1 MSGEVSFSA
10 LQPDLPF
17 GSRVHGITREMLADE
32 KVRARIWREFED
44 RGVLVFEDIEQSSAM
59 QLALS
64 TVFGPLKD
72 HPVAEVA
79 RAEEGLAEGIIDL
92 HSGPDFDLTILEID
106 GRERHAWLPW
116 HFDHAYNNELN
127 RAGVLRPVVIAPEDG
142 MTCFADGIA
151 LFNSLPERLRNE
163 AGRLNVLYSLHT
175 LVVNMKYGRPRGF
188 VELHT
193 SDAEKA
199 MIAQQPRWKR
209 SIHPAVWTRPTGEKV
224 LHVSLLHA
232 DGIEGRE
239 DSAGDA
245 LLEEICQAINANA
258 QAYSHQWREGTMLV
272 WDNWRVLHA
281 VTGTDPKYPRR
292 LFRTT
297 IQGDYGLGRF
307 EGEAKQ
313 AAFAGT
319 QG

>member
-1 MSGEVSFSA
+1 MPGEVSFSP
-10 LQPDLPF
+10 LQEGLPF
-17 GSRVHGITREMLADE
+17 GSTVRGVTLATLEDE
-32 KVRARIWREFED
+32 AVRASIWRAFED
-44 RGVLVFEDIEQSSAM
+44 RGVLVFEDIEQSSEM

-64 TVFGPLKD
+64 RVFGPLKD

-92 HSGPDFDLTILEID
+92 HSGPDFDLTILEIE
-106 GRERHAWLPW
+106 GKERHAWLPW

-151 LFNSLPERLRNE
+151 LYKALPEALR
-163 AGRLNVLYSLHT
+163 ARADKLSVLYCLHT
-175 LVVNMKYGRPRGF
+175 LVVNMKYGRPKGF
-188 VELHT
+188 AEVHT

-199 MIAQQPRWKR
+199 MIAQQPRWQR
-209 SIHPAVWTRPTGEKV
+209 SIHPAVWTRPSGEKV
-224 LHVSLLHA
+224 LHVSLLHT
-232 DGIEGRE
+232 DGLEGRE
-239 DSAGDA
+239 DAQGDA
-245 LLEEICQAINANA
+245 LLEEICQAINASA
-258 QAYSHQWREGTMLV
+258 QAYRHQWQPGTMLV
-272 WDNWRVLHA
+272 WDNWRVLHS

-307 EGEAKQ
+307 EEDAAAKDVV
-313 AAFAGT
+313 A
-319 QG
+319 

>member
-1 MSGEVSFSA
+1 MSAQVSFSQ
-10 LQPDLPF
+10 LQPGLAF
-17 GSRVHGITREMLADE
+17 GSRVHGVTRENLNDE
-32 KVRARIWREFED
+32 AVRARLRREFEE
-44 RGVLVFEDIEQSSAM
+44 RGVLVFEDSEQSSEM

-79 RAEEGLAEGIIDL
+79 RADEDHAKGIIDL

-106 GRERHAWLPW
+106 GNERHSWLPW

-142 MTCFADGIA
+142 MTGFACGIA
-151 LFNSLPERLRNE
+151 LYNSLPRELRE
-163 AGRLNVLYSLHT
+163 KAEGVHVLYCLPH
-175 LVVNMKYGRPRGF
+175 LVKNMKFGRPRSF
-188 VELHT
+188 VEIRT
-193 SDAEKA
+193 SVAEED
-199 MIAQQPRWKR
+199 MINQQPRWRR
-209 SIHPAVWTRPTGEKV
+209 SVHPAVWTRPTGEKV

-232 DGIEGRE
+232 DAIEGRE
-239 DSAGDA
+239 DREGDA

-258 QAYSHQWREGTMLV
+258 QAYFHRWQPGTMLI
-272 WDNWRVLHA
+272 WDNWRVLHC

-297 IQGDYGLGRF
+297 IQGDYGLGCF
-307 EGEAKQ
+307 EGDARQEA
-313 AAFAGT
+313 ATEAVS
-319 QG
+319 

>member
-1 MSGEVSFSA
+1 MSREVSFSP
-10 LQPDLPF
+10 LQPGLPF
-17 GSRVHGITREMLADE
+17 GSKVHGVTRENLE
-32 KVRARIWREFED
+32 GEEVRARIMREFED
-44 RGVLVFEDIEQSSAM
+44 RGVLVFEDIEQSSEM

-64 TVFGPLKD
+64 TVFGPLKE

-79 RAEEGLAEGIIDL
+79 RADEGLAKGIIDL

-106 GRERHAWLPW
+106 GKVRHAWLPW

-151 LFNSLPERLRNE
+151 LYKALPPRLRE
-163 AGRLNVLYSLHT
+163 AAEKLNVVYCLHT
-175 LVVNMKYGRPRGF
+175 LVKNMKYGKPGGF
-188 VELHT
+188 AEIRT
-193 SDAEKA
+193 SQAEEA
-199 MIAQQPRWKR
+199 MIVQQPRWQR
-209 SIHPAVWTRPTGEKV
+209 SVHPAVWTRETGEKV
-224 LHVSLLHA
+224 LHVSLLHT
-232 DGIEGRE
+232 DGLENRE
-239 DSAGDA
+239 DAAGDA

-258 QAYSHQWREGTMLV
+258 QAYFHQWREGTMLV

-297 IQGDYGLGRF
+297 ISGDYGLGRF
-307 EGEAKQ
+307 EGEAV
-313 AAFAGT
+313 AGMV
-319 QG
+319 